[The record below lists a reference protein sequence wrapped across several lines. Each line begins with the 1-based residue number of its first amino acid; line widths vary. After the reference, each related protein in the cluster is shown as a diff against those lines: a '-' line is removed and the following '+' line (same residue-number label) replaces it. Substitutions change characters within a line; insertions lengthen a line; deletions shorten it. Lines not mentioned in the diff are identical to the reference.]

1 MSAVHSSSGK
11 RSKRKSGAGSGGS
24 GGTDESEKQTP
35 AASASSAAS
44 QASSSSSLAGLPEAL
59 LRVVV
64 GFLPQWD
71 VGTLLQLSKECQGAV
86 LPAMHELD
94 LLNTSNLLDQ
104 DALRSLLERMS
115 NLHRLHASAEMGEL
129 RRLVGW
135 IGDGSWGQA
144 LRSCFCLGL
153 SLWSLLP
160 LTTRQ
165 SC

>member
-24 GGTDESEKQTP
+24 GGTDEGGKQAP
-35 AASASSAAS
+35 AASASTAAP
-44 QASSSSSLAGLPEAL
+44 QASSSSLAGLPEAL

-94 LLNTSNLLDQ
+94 LLSTINLLDQ